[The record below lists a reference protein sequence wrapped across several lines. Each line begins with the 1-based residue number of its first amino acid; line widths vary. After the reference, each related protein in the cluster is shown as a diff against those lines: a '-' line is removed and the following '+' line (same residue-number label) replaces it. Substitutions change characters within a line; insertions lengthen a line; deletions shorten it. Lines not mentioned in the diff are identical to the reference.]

1 VCDESVLMTTVQE
14 GRASCHVVFQ
24 LLHGAVEK
32 KGRLL
37 PSTQQTYAVTC
48 CCQHWGRDVQR
59 SWAPTAYSVDAVAA
73 AVLVLA

>member
-1 VCDESVLMTTVQE
+1 MPRFLSIAARSS
-14 GRASCHVVFQ
+14 G
-24 LLHGAVEK
+24 K
-32 KGRLL
+32 KGRRL